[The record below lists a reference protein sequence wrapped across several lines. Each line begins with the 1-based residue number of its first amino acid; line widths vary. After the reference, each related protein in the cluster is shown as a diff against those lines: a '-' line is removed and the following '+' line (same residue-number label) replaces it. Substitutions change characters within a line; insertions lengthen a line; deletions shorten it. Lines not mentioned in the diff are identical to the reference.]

1 MRTMAAGEF
10 KAKCLGLMD
19 EVEATGRSVFITK
32 RGKLVAQLAPI
43 AGAPF
48 RKKSIFG
55 RLRPMGVL
63 HGDIVASAFTDEEW
77 DRMADEKQTR
87 MEKEPSK

>member
-1 MRTMAAGEF
+1 MAASEF

-32 RGKLVAQLAPI
+32 RGKLIAQLAPI
-43 AGAPF
+43 VEASF

-55 RLRPMGVL
+55 RLRPLGVL
-63 HGDIVASAFTDEEW
+63 HGDIVASEFTDEEW
-77 DRMADEKQTR
+77 DRMAGEKQAR
-87 MEKEPSK
+87 VEKEPS